1 MVIGT
6 DAFSADPARHWQRG
20 KIAITGGHLVFH
32 RTGGPGQPLVLAH
45 GLTDNGL
52 CWARVAVALQDE
64 YDIVMLD
71 ARGHGESSRIARG
84 AASDRARDI
93 AQGAA
98 SDPARDIA
106 QAIATLDLRSPVV
119 MGHSIGA
126 LAIATFASANPAVA
140 SKIILEDPPFLPI
153 PSRSKS
159 LERKRMFRQQ
169 VEEFQRMTDAEIHA
183 LGRQLSPG
191 WHEDE
196 FPAWTLGKQQ
206 VDPAAMPERF
216 APWQEAVV
224 GIAVPTLMI
233 CGETERGGLV
243 SRAVA
248 AEAMRINRNIQSV
261 TIEGAGHNI
270 HREQFAAFITHVRA
284 FLKHDSH

>member
-6 DAFSADPARHWQRG
+6 NAFSADPARHWQRG
-20 KIAITGGHLVFH
+20 KIAITGGHLAFH
-32 RTGGPGQPLVLAH
+32 RTGGFGQTLVLAH

-52 CWARVAVALQDE
+52 CWTRVAVALQDE

-71 ARGHGESSRIARG
+71 ARGHGESSRIAQG

-98 SDPARDIA
+98 SDPACDIA
-106 QAIATLDLRSPVV
+106 QAIAALGLRSPVV

-169 VEEFQRMTDAEIHA
+169 VKEFQRMSDAEIHA

-191 WHEDE
+191 WHEDD

-206 VDPAAMPERF
+206 VDPAAMPERL
-216 APWQEAVV
+216 APWQDAVA
-224 GIAVPTLMI
+224 GITVPTLMI
-233 CGETERGGLV
+233 CGDTKRGGQV

-248 AEAMRINRNIQSV
+248 AEAMRINRNIRSV
-261 TIEGAGHNI
+261 TIEAAGHNI

-284 FLKHDSH
+284 FLKHDGH

>member
-1 MVIGT
+1 
-6 DAFSADPARHWQRG
+6 
-20 KIAITGGHLVFH
+20 
-32 RTGGPGQPLVLAH
+32 
-45 GLTDNGL
+45 
-52 CWARVAVALQDE
+52 
-64 YDIVMLD
+64 
-71 ARGHGESSRIARG
+71 
-84 AASDRARDI
+84 
-93 AQGAA
+93 
-98 SDPARDIA
+98 
-106 QAIATLDLRSPVV
+106 

-169 VEEFQRMTDAEIHA
+169 VKEFQRMSDAEIHA

-191 WHEDE
+191 WHEDD

-206 VDPAAMPERF
+206 VDPAAMPERL
-216 APWQEAVV
+216 APWQDAVA
-224 GIAVPTLMI
+224 GITVPTLMI
-233 CGETERGGLV
+233 CGDTKRGGLV

-248 AEAMRINRNIQSV
+248 AEAMRINRNIRSV
-261 TIEGAGHNI
+261 TIEAAGHNI

-284 FLKHDSH
+284 FLKHDSR